1 MIVSKEYLEKL
12 LETTP
17 SSVYVLVFC
26 VAFVSIVFT
35 LIAKGYK
42 NGLKISSLI
51 LMTLYATIVLCTTVV
66 FRSGPIDCKI
76 LVVPFWSYVAI
87 DEGNSRLLEENFMN
101 IAVFVPLGIFL
112 TAGLERLKWWH
123 AAMAGG
129 CLSVVI
135 EFMQLYFKRGSC
147 EVDDIIHN
155 TLGCVIG
162 YFIVRFVVYIY
173 YSLRPRHYASL
184 AEQNELNVFEIQQSK
199 QAKEFV
205 MKNGFLEFE
214 VFADILKT
222 AEDIPIGSL
231 FKLGKIAVN
240 YMDYRF
246 VRKLYFFLEQS
257 ETLESDMKEK
267 FHNSL
272 SERDYKRINDMMTHL
287 LYSAEE
293 DGKATLMGK
302 IYRSRLLDEIDN
314 DVMLRLCS
322 VVNKAFLP
330 DLDHLADYTTEND
343 SDDYIRDNLYS
354 LGLLQ
359 DLGNVKFPQDS
370 NKVITTCGNTIY
382 QLNDIGRTLLRI
394 KEL

>member
-101 IAVFVPLGIFL
+101 IAVFVPFGIFL

-173 YSLRPRHYASL
+173 YSLRPRHYAS
-184 AEQNELNVFEIQQSK
+184 
-199 QAKEFV
+199 
-205 MKNGFLEFE
+205 
-214 VFADILKT
+214 
-222 AEDIPIGSL
+222 
-231 FKLGKIAVN
+231 
-240 YMDYRF
+240 
-246 VRKLYFFLEQS
+246 
-257 ETLESDMKEK
+257 
-267 FHNSL
+267 
-272 SERDYKRINDMMTHL
+272 
-287 LYSAEE
+287 
-293 DGKATLMGK
+293 
-302 IYRSRLLDEIDN
+302 
-314 DVMLRLCS
+314 
-322 VVNKAFLP
+322 
-330 DLDHLADYTTEND
+330 
-343 SDDYIRDNLYS
+343 
-354 LGLLQ
+354 
-359 DLGNVKFPQDS
+359 
-370 NKVITTCGNTIY
+370 
-382 QLNDIGRTLLRI
+382 
-394 KEL
+394 